1 MAVNV
6 WALEKA
12 LRALVDCIE
21 AGAVNQAQLGHI
33 RTALTALGDPVP
45 PCQHL
50 NTVYAPTSPGG
61 PEYLCCQDC
70 GEDVTPQLVSV

>member
-1 MAVNV
+1 MA
-6 WALEKA
+6 LSLSDLTEA
-12 LRALVDCIE
+12 LRGLVAVIE
-21 AGAVNQAQLGHI
+21 AGHVNQAQRELI
-33 RTALTALGDPVP
+33 RKVRTALGDPLP

-61 PEYLCCQDC
+61 PEFLCCQDC